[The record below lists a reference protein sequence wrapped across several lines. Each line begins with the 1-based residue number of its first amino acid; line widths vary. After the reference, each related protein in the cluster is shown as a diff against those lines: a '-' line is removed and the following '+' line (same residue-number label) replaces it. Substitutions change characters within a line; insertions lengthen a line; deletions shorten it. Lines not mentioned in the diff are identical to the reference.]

1 MAEVRYKRKKI
12 LIDPGFQVG
21 LSVNMLAWLYFYIL
35 MFALVVNAPWIWS
48 IFTAS
53 AQDPKYQDAVQRLQ
67 WFTRFAVV
75 PLALMFVCVAAHGVV
90 FAHRVAGPVY
100 RIKTVLRDV
109 AKRKYPSTPVR
120 LRPKDYFKD
129 VAAELSTMVDALRD
143 DAARVRRM
151 NQETLEGARGLAA
164 AIEEGRL
171 GKSELLAMA
180 QSTLDHA
187 ARFDRHVEDALSPT
201 GAEEASPA
209 PSADVDAAAADGK
222 PVDAMSVTS

>member
-53 AQDPKYQDAVQRLQ
+53 AQDPKFQDAVQRLQ
-67 WFTRFAVV
+67 WFTRFAVL

-100 RIKTVLRDV
+100 RIKVTLREI
-109 AKRKYPSTPVR
+109 AQRRFPATPVR

-129 VAAELSTMVDALRD
+129 VAIDLSTMIDSLRD

-151 NQETLEGARGLAA
+151 NQETLDGARELVA
-164 AIEEGRL
+164 AIESGGL
-171 GKSELLAMA
+171 AKPELLAMA
-180 QSTLDHA
+180 QSTLDRA
-187 ARFDRHVEDALSPT
+187 ARFDRHVEEALSPT
-201 GAEEASPA
+201 GVPDAVPVPVPA
-209 PSADVDAAAADGK
+209 PTAS
-222 PVDAMSVTS
+222 

>member
-48 IFTAS
+48 IFTGS
-53 AQDPKYQDAVQRLQ
+53 AQDPKFQEAVQRLQ

-90 FAHRVAGPVY
+90 FAHRVAGPVF
-100 RIKTVLRDV
+100 RIKTVLREV
-109 AKRKYPSTPVR
+109 AQRRFPSTPVR

-129 VAAELSTMVDALRD
+129 VATDLSTMIDALRD

-151 NQETLEGARGLAA
+151 NHETLEGARELVA
-164 AIEEGRL
+164 AIEAGDL
-171 GKSELLAMA
+171 DKPQLLAMA
-180 QSTLDHA
+180 QATLDRA
-187 ARFDRHVEDALSPT
+187 ARFDRHIEDCLSPT
-201 GAEEASPA
+201 ADPRAAAPA
-209 PSADVDAAAADGK
+209 PDAQPTAA
-222 PVDAMSVTS
+222 